1 MKQAYIKPETEVI
14 DIETETHLMALSADE
29 ALPGTSWGGDD
40 GTGKDAD
47 ATGRRGTWGNLWA
60 QE

>member
-14 DIETETHLMALSADE
+14 DIETETHLMAISADE
-29 ALPGTSWGGDD
+29 ALPDTS
-40 GTGKDAD
+40 
-47 ATGRRGTWGNLWA
+47 WGNLWA

>member
-14 DIETETHLMALSADE
+14 DIETETHLMALSASGSLDD
-29 ALPGTSWGGDD
+29 TTFGGP